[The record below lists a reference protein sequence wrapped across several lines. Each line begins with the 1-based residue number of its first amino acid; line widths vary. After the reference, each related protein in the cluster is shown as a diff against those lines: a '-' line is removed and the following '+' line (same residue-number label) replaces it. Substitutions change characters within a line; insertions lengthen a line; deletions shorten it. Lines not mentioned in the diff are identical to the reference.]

1 MINKHYF
8 NERAGRSHRA
18 INAHRTA
25 SRRHMN
31 EGVIVTASADDAN
44 NCFTSLSMSDVD
56 ITEGLFNSV
65 ASDMS
70 YYYANLKDSTFLYL
84 QQVLYSL
91 CDVAKNI
98 LTPYCQC
105 KCQCETAEDYYNDVV
120 VDERTI
126 VPANKKMNRK

>member
-8 NERAGRSHRA
+8 NERSARSHRA

-31 EGVIVTASADDAN
+31 EGVVVTAKTDSTD
-44 NCFTSLSMSDVD
+44 NCFTCLSMSDLD

-65 ASDMS
+65 ASDMD
-70 YYYANLKDSTFLYL
+70 YYYANIKDSTFLYL

-105 KCQCETAEDYYNDVV
+105 KCQCDSAEDDYNDVV

-126 VPANKKMNRK
+126 VPASKKNNRK